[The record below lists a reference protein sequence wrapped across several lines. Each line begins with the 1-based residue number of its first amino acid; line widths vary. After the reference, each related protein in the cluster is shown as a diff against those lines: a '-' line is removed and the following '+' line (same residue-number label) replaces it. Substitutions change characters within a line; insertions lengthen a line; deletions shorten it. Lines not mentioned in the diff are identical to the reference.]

1 MTEDKQIKEVW
12 IIYEDGEKIILADKE
27 LTALVD
33 VSDVLET
40 IRLFVKA
47 WRSRGNVEIHS

>member
-1 MTEDKQIKEVW
+1 MTEIRKIAEVW

-47 WRSRGNVEIHS
+47 WRSREHDRH